1 MNKFLKKIALYMSY
15 IMRKTFIGRLIPDK
29 LFLYINF
36 YGYIGHK
43 LNLKNPKT
51 FNEKLQWIKL
61 YNRKSE
67 YTEMVDKYEAKKYI
81 ARTIGE
87 EYIIPT
93 LGVWDKFDDIDFS
106 KLPDQFVLKCTHDS
120 GGLVICPDK
129 SKLDID
135 GARKK
140 INKSLRRNYF
150 WHGREWP
157 YKHVKPRIIAEQ
169 FMVDES
175 GVELKDYK
183 LMCFNGECKTT
194 FVGSD
199 RYSEKGFHTTYFDR
213 DWNVLPFT
221 RHYPYRKE
229 GFPKPQSY
237 EKMIELAE
245 KLAKDIPFVRIDF
258 YEIYGKIYF
267 GEITFFPGSGNMEF
281 VPSKWDEIVGSW
293 IQLPEEK
300 IIQK

>member
-1 MNKFLKKIALYMSY
+1 MKLTKKIALGLSY
-15 IMRKTFIGRLIPDK
+15 IMRKTPIGHIVPDK

-43 LNLKNPKT
+43 LNLENPKS

-61 YNRKSE
+61 YNRKPE
-67 YTEMVDKYEAKKYI
+67 YREMVDKYEAKNYV
-81 ARTIGE
+81 ARMIGE

-93 LGVWDKFDDIDFS
+93 LGVWDRFEDIDFNE
-106 KLPDQFVLKCTHDS
+106 LPEQFVLKCTHDS

-129 SKLDID
+129 SKLDIEK
-135 GARKK
+135 ARKK

-157 YKHVKPRIIAEQ
+157 YKDLKPRIIAEE

-183 LMCFNGECKTT
+183 LMCFNGEYKAT
-194 FVGSD
+194 FVCSD
-199 RYSEKGFHTTYFDR
+199 RYSEKGLHTTY
-213 DWNVLPFT
+213 
-221 RHYPYRKE
+221 PYLKE
-229 GFPKPQSY
+229 GLPKPQSY

-245 KLAKDIPFVRIDF
+245 ILAKDIPFVRIDF

-267 GEITFFPGSGNMEF
+267 GEITFFPGSGNAEF

-293 IQLPEEK
+293 IKLPEEK
-300 IIQK
+300 ITEK